1 MRILHTS
8 DWHLGHR
15 LHENSQVK
23 EQNHFLKWLEEEVE
37 NKEIDVLLISGD
49 VFDTN
54 TPSTESLKM
63 YFNFLVKLI
72 GTACKHVV
80 ITGGNHDSPATLNAP
95 KEILNA
101 LNIKVVGKSTGDV
114 SDEVFLLKTDTECII
129 VGATAYLRD
138 QDIRR
143 AVDGEKFEEI
153 TDRYMSALVNHYE
166 DVAECCLQIQKEHTN
181 APIIGMGHLFAIDGT
196 TTDSEQSIYV
206 GTLGHIGASDFPKA
220 FDYIALG
227 HLHRPQIVGGND
239 KIRYCGSPNILSFS
253 EVGYEKKVIILE
265 TSENEIV
272 SITDAI
278 VPLFR
283 ELVRIK
289 GSKKECLERVK
300 NLLPPKGELTTWV
313 EIEVDEEGNDY
324 KGFQEIYDQVQD
336 IDVEIVKVTHKN
348 NRSIK
353 GLEELVKNTEDVKDL
368 TPEEIFEKKYT
379 EAGNT
384 KEDLSQ
390 VIDAFNEIL
399 NIVREKD

>member
-1 MRILHTS
+1 MKILHTS

-15 LHENSQVK
+15 LYENSQVD
-23 EQNHFLKWLEEEVE
+23 EQKKFLDWLEQEV
-37 NKEIDVLLISGD
+37 KAQSVDVLLISGD

-54 TPSTESLKM
+54 SPSAESLKM

-72 GTACKHVV
+72 GTVCTHVV

-114 SDEVFLLKTDTECII
+114 SDEVFLLEKGTESVI

-153 TDRYMSALVNHYE
+153 TDRYKSALVNHYD
-166 DVAECCLQIQKEHTN
+166 DVAKCCLEIQQEHRN
-181 APIIGMGHLFAIDGT
+181 APIIGMGHLFAVDGST
-196 TTDSEQSIYV
+196 SDSEQSIYV
-206 GTLGHIGASDFPKA
+206 GTLGHIGAKDFPKA

-227 HLHRPQIVGGND
+227 HLHRPQLVGGNE

-253 EVGYEKKVIILE
+253 EIGYDKKVIILE
-265 TSENEIV
+265 TNGNIIT
-272 SITDAI
+272 SITDSI
-278 VPLFR
+278 IPKFR
-283 ELVRIK
+283 ELCRIK
-289 GSKKECLERVK
+289 GSKEVCLAKVKEIEPST
-300 NLLPPKGELTTWV
+300 NELTTWV
-313 EIEVDEEGNDY
+313 EVEVDEAGNDY
-324 KGFQEIYDQVQD
+324 KGFQEIYDAVED
-336 IDVEIVKVTHKN
+336 TGIEIVKVTHKN
-348 NRSIK
+348 KRSIT
-353 GLEELVKNTEDVKDL
+353 GLEELVKNAESVKDL

-379 EAGNT
+379 EAGNK
-384 KEDLSQ
+384 KEDLTE
-390 VIDAFNEIL
+390 VIDAFTEIL